1 MSARPTDLSA
11 RQTAMRSLA
20 AGHLAYAWRLRKVIT
35 VATAAVAAW

>member
-1 MSARPTDLSA
+1 MSAWPTDLSA

-20 AGHLAYAWRLRKVIT
+20 DGHLAYAWSLRKVTT